1 MCAWRLGHNGEPA
14 AESVG
19 SIPQELDP
27 ALRAELTGFLR
38 VHGDRWVPVGP
49 CLDGGWYA
57 CPLQDRGG
65 PRVHGATLA
74 ELSRN
79 IHAREHGQ

>member
-1 MCAWRLGHNGEPA
+1 VCAWRLDHNGEPA

-27 ALRAELTGFLR
+27 ALRAELAGFLR
-38 VHGDRWVPVGP
+38 VHGARWVAVGP

-65 PRVHGATLA
+65 SRVLGATLA

-79 IHAREHGQ
+79 IHTREQGQ